1 MSKKIEDSAVAKRF
15 VRYAKIHTT
24 SDDDSTTYPSTPCQF
39 VLAKMLEQELKEMG
53 AQDVKTSPYSYVY
66 AKIPATPGY
75 EDKPALGFIAH
86 IDTSPDFSGEN
97 VNPVA
102 HEDYDGGDL
111 DIGNGVVLTVKEFPH
126 LARLKGRTLI
136 TADGTTLLGVDDKAG
151 VAEIM
156 TLADILIHEN
166 IPHGKICI
174 GFTPD
179 EEVGKGPDKFEL
191 DTFGADFAYTLDGEL
206 EDNIEYECFNAASA
220 EIDITG
226 KSVHPGTA
234 KDVMVN
240 ASLLAMEFNSMIP
253 AGQTPRDTCNREGFW
268 HLTDMEGEVASAK
281 LWYIIRDFDKD
292 NFAVRKETL
301 LKIAKAMNEKYGEG
315 VVKVRIE
322 DSYPNMVEVIR
333 DNMHL
338 VDNVYAAMREN
349 DIEPDCHPIRGGTD
363 GARLSFMGLPC
374 PNIGTGGNAYHGPY
388 EHVTVEGMEKAVEV
402 LLTITGY
409 YAK

>member
-1 MSKKIEDSAVAKRF
+1 MSRKIEDSAVAKRF
-15 VRYAKIHTT
+15 VSYAKIHTT
-24 SDDDSTTYPSTPCQF
+24 SDDDSTSNPSTPWQF
-39 VLAKMLEQELKEMG
+39 VLAKMLEKELKDIG
-53 AQDVKTSPYSYVY
+53 AQEVKTSPYCYVY

-86 IDTSPDFSGEN
+86 LDTSPDFSGEN

-151 VAEIM
+151 IAEIM
-156 TLADILIHEN
+156 TLADKLINGN

-220 EIDITG
+220 EVTVTG

-234 KDVMVN
+234 KGIMIN

-281 LWYIIRDFDKD
+281 VWYIIRDFDRD
-292 NFAVRKETL
+292 SFAARKETL
-301 LKIAKAMNEKYGEG
+301 LSIAENMNGKYGEG
-315 VVKVRIE
+315 TVQVKIE

-349 DIEPDCHPIRGGTD
+349 GIEPDCHPIRGGTD

-388 EHVTVEGMEKAVEV
+388 EHVTVEGMEKAVDV
-402 LLTITGY
+402 LLTVVKY
-409 YAK
+409 YAE